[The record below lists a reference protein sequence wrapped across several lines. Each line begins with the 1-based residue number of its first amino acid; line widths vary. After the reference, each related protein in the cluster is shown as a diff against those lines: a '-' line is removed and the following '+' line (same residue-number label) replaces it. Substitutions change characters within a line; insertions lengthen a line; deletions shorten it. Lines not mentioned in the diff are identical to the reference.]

1 MPNLRNFEFNSK
13 YPMDNVCFVYEGTM
27 SLSYGYGTTTISH
40 SLGFIPL
47 AFGLYSVDGGNIW
60 TEIDFQVASIGFG
73 QILARTST
81 ISVSLS
87 LYSSSASSA
96 KIRVFGFMP
105 SNITTNISAPT
116 PLSRFYLNTNYGY
129 DMLIAKGVSTIP
141 SSSSETLVYTHNLG
155 YIPRV
160 MTWSEETEAL
170 SGETVIR
177 RLSQATQTTLGTG
190 FGLISM
196 AFVDETTFKYGYED
210 EASGGSLKLHWRLYG
225 GQNA

>member
-1 MPNLRNFEFNSK
+1 
-13 YPMDNVCFVYEGTM
+13 MDNVCFVYDGTM
-27 SLSYGYGTTTISH
+27 SLSSGYGSTTLSH

-47 AFGLYSVDGGNIW
+47 AFGLYSIDGGSTW
-60 TEIDFQVASIGFG
+60 SEIDFQVVSIGFG
-73 QILARTST
+73 QILAQAST

-105 SNITTNISAPT
+105 SNITASVSAPT
-116 PLSRFYLNTNYGY
+116 PLSRFYLNTKYGY
-129 DMLIAKGVSTIP
+129 DMLVAKGVTTIP

-160 MTWSEETEAL
+160 MMWSEELL

-177 RLSQATQTTLGTG
+177 RLNQATQTTLGTG
-190 FGLISM
+190 FGHISM
-196 AFVDETTFKYGYED
+196 ALVDETAFKYGYED
-210 EASGGSLKLHWRLYG
+210 ELAGGILKLHWRLYG